1 MEENTEMVGKSFVD
15 HFYHLF
21 DNDRASLSS
30 LYQPTSMLTFE
41 GQKIQGVEDIS
52 AKLRQLPFDQSRHQI
67 STIDSQPC
75 SSTGGIVIFVSGS
88 LQLPGEEHL
97 LRFSQIF
104 LEKSASDI
112 QDTIIK
118 IARRNVS
125 RRINNPRE
133 QAALIDCVELMELSV
148 DRIKDSIE
156 ALKRKTTNS
165 NEDAHTWLSGVLTNH
180 VTCLDGIDGSGSVRT
195 MISDLI
201 TRARKSLAVFVA
213 LSPHNNTK
221 VTVNHPIC
229 HKFPSWVTG
238 RDRMLLQAPP
248 NAIKANVV
256 VAKDGSGNYKT
267 VKEAVAAA
275 PDKSKSR
282 YVIHVKKGTY
292 KENVE
297 VGKSKK
303 NLMLVGDGMNS
314 TIITG
319 SLNVVDGATTFK
331 SATLAAV
338 GDGFIAQDIW
348 FQNTAGP
355 QKHQAVALRVGA
367 DQSVINRCRID
378 AYQDTLYAHSNRQ
391 FYRDCFITGTV
402 DFIFGNA
409 AVVLQNCKVV
419 ARKPMNGQNNMVTAQ
434 GRTDKNQNTGT
445 SIQKC
450 EIIASS
456 HLEPFK
462 GSIRTY
468 LGRPWKEFS
477 RTIFMQSYIGDH
489 VDPSGWSIWSG
500 DFALKTLYYGEY
512 LNKGP
517 GAGTSKRVKWEGY
530 HVINDPEEAKK
541 FTVAQLIEGGAWLKS
556 SGVSYTEG
564 L

>member
-1 MEENTEMVGKSFVD
+1 MVSEINSDDGD
-15 HFYHLF
+15 H
-21 DNDRASLSS
+21 DD
-30 LYQPTSMLTFE
+30 
-41 GQKIQGVEDIS
+41 
-52 AKLRQLPFDQSRHQI
+52 
-67 STIDSQPC
+67 
-75 SSTGGIVIFVSGS
+75 
-88 LQLPGEEHL
+88 L
-97 LRFSQIF
+97 LQIF

-112 QDTIIK
+112 QHTIK
-118 IARRNVS
+118 IARHDVN
-125 RRINNPRE
+125 RRINNRRE

-156 ALKRKTTNS
+156 ALKRRTTNS

-195 MISDLI
+195 MVSDLI
-201 TRARKSLAVFVA
+201 TRARKSLAIFVA
-213 LSPHNNTK
+213 LSPYNNTK
-221 VTVNHPIC
+221 VNVSHPIS
-229 HKFPSWVTG
+229 HNFPSWVTG

-248 NAIKANVV
+248 NAIKANVI

-282 YVIHVKKGTY
+282 YVIYVKKGIY

-303 NLMLVGDGMNS
+303 NLMLVGDGMDS

-419 ARKPMNGQNNMVTAQ
+419 ARKPMDGQNNMVTAQ
-434 GRTDKNQNTGT
+434 GRIDKNQNTGT

-456 HLEPFK
+456 DLKPVK

-468 LGRPWKEFS
+468 LASKNENTFS
-477 RTIFMQSYIGDH
+477 ALIAVCLYPFAVVLLSMHHNSRRQSLLF
-489 VDPSGWSIWSG
+489 P
-500 DFALKTLYYGEY
+500 
-512 LNKGP
+512 
-517 GAGTSKRVKWEGY
+517 
-530 HVINDPEEAKK
+530 
-541 FTVAQLIEGGAWLKS
+541 
-556 SGVSYTEG
+556 
-564 L
+564 